1 MYYSRPEKVLLHL
14 LFGFVVV
21 LYVMIVFFAVR
32 GRPLDAVSQKWRS
45 AAEECVQN
53 LQRVCEK
60 ERDVGRKSVG
70 LRECQ
75 ILYEDFA
82 LFGAYEC
89 KDGNLYA
96 DLWVGRIYYSIKDKE
111 VSWRWVE

>member
-1 MYYSRPEKVLLHL
+1 MSYSRSEKVLLYS
-14 LFGFVVV
+14 LFFFVVA

-32 GRPLDAVSQKWRS
+32 GRPLDTLSQRWLG
-45 AAEECVQN
+45 AAERCVES

-60 ERDVGRKSVG
+60 EMSVQRKAVG

-75 ILYEDFA
+75 LLYEDFA

-89 KDGNLYA
+89 RDGRLYA
-96 DLWVGRIYYSIKDKE
+96 DLWVGSIYYSVQDKE
-111 VSWRWVE
+111 VFWRWVE

>member
-1 MYYSRPEKVLLHL
+1 
-14 LFGFVVV
+14 
-21 LYVMIVFFAVR
+21 MIVFFAVSE
-32 GRPLDAVSQKWRS
+32 RPLDAASQKWRN
-45 AAEECVQN
+45 AAQGCVQN

-60 ERDVGRKSVG
+60 GRDVQRKAVG

-75 ILYEDFA
+75 LLYEDFA

-89 KDGNLYA
+89 KDGKLYA

-111 VSWRWVE
+111 VSWRWAE